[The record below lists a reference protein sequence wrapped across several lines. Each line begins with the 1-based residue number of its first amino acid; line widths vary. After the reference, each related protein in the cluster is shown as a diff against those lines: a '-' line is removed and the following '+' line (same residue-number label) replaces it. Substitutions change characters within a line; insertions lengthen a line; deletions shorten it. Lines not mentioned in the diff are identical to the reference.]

1 MEFMR
6 LAGGLIAI
14 LIALMVVPAFGKASR
29 EPGGSLLGRWGG
41 GWMHVLIIIAYLL
54 MAVGNVVTI

>member
-14 LIALMVVPAFGKASR
+14 LIALLVVPCIPEGIP
-29 EPGGSLLGRWGG
+29 EPGDSLLGRWSG
-41 GWMHVLIIIAYLL
+41 GWMQILIIIAYVL
-54 MAVGNVVTI
+54 MAVGNVVKI